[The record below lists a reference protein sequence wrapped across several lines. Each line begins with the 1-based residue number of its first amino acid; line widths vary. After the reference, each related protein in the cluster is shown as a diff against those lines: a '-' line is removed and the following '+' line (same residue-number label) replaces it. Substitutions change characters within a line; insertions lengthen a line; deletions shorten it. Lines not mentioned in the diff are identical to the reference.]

1 MIPWDTVCVDL
12 VGPYTVTDQ
21 TGTDRTLMAMTF
33 IDPAT
38 GWFEITELPN
48 KEKSSA
54 RISQLFNTTWLARY
68 PRPRKVIFDNGSE
81 VKKDFLPLLHDFVIK
96 STPTSV
102 NNSQANAMLERV
114 HQ

>member
-12 VGPYTVTDQ
+12 VGLYTVTDH
-21 TGTDRTLMAMTF
+21 TGTGRTLMAMPF

-38 GWFEITELPN
+38 GWFEIAELLN

-68 PRPRKVIFDNGSE
+68 PRLRKVIFDNGSE
-81 VKKDFLPLLHDFVIK
+81 FKKDLLPLLNDFAIK
-96 STPTSV
+96 DRRASCR
-102 NNSQANAMLERV
+102 ERV
-114 HQ
+114 C